1 MYKRKSYD
9 LGDIREVM
17 EYHNGRYGAP
27 GMPRE
32 KKKKATPEQIR
43 KVNQWNKERQCWRK
57 MKLNFQEN
65 DYWVTLTYKLENR
78 PQDMKEAAKDIR
90 KWIQKVR
97 TQYKRQEVEL
107 KWMLHTEIGSRGGV
121 HHHLVI
127 NRIPD
132 ADLIMRKAWEK
143 GGVHTDLLYDEGGL
157 RKLAEYLSKTQDG
170 ENKLK
175 ESRYSCSR
183 NLKIPVAEVKVY
195 KRKTWKDEPKLP
207 KGYYLD
213 KETYHEGINPV
224 TGYKYRRY
232 ILIRL
237 NRRI

>member
-1 MYKRKSYD
+1 MYKQKSYD

-27 GMPRE
+27 GMPRM

-43 KVNQWNKERQCWRK
+43 KTNQWNKERQCWRK
-57 MKLNFQEN
+57 MKLNFREN

-97 TQYKRQEVEL
+97 TQYKKQEVEL

-132 ADLIMRKAWEK
+132 ADLIMRRAWEK
-143 GGVHTDLLYDEGGL
+143 GGVHIDLLYDEGGL
-157 RKLAEYLSKTQDG
+157 RKKT
-170 ENKLK
+170 N
-175 ESRYSCSR
+175 
-183 NLKIPVAEVKVY
+183 
-195 KRKTWKDEPKLP
+195 
-207 KGYYLD
+207 
-213 KETYHEGINPV
+213 
-224 TGYKYRRY
+224 
-232 ILIRL
+232 
-237 NRRI
+237 

>member
-1 MYKRKSYD
+1 M
-9 LGDIREVM
+9 
-17 EYHNGRYGAP
+17 
-27 GMPRE
+27 
-32 KKKKATPEQIR
+32 
-43 KVNQWNKERQCWRK
+43 
-57 MKLNFQEN
+57 
-65 DYWVTLTYKLENR
+65 
-78 PQDMKEAAKDIR
+78 
-90 KWIQKVR
+90 
-97 TQYKRQEVEL
+97 

-132 ADLIMRKAWEK
+132 ADLIMRRAWEK
-143 GGVHTDLLYDEGGL
+143 GGVHIDLLYDEGGL
-157 RKLAEYLSKTQDG
+157 RKLAEYLSKMPDE
-170 ENKLK
+170 ENKLR

-183 NLKIPVAEVKVY
+183 NLKIPVAEVKIY
-195 KRKTWKDEPKLP
+195 KRKTWKDEPKPP